1 MPLPSPRSRLL
12 VLVVAIMLVVAWCV
26 PAAASTPEEVQE
38 VTRLIN
44 IERTGRGLR
53 PLSIEARLVIAAQQ
67 HSDDMATHNF
77 FSHTGSDG
85 RDLWQR
91 LLDVGYSAQLA
102 GEAIAGGQSS
112 PADVVSGWMNSD
124 GHRMLLLHPDVAH
137 LGVGHA
143 YNAGATFK
151 HYWTADVAQPGS
163 GYTTPTPA
171 PTATPRVTATTP
183 PTATLVPSPTATL
196 VPPPTATLFPPP
208 TATLPAYVPPTRVP
222 PGPSPTPLPPDIVR
236 RMIPRLFLPDID
248 TTTGPGIQQR

>member
-12 VLVVAIMLVVAWCV
+12 VLVVAIMLVVAWCM

-38 VTRLIN
+38 ITRLIN
-44 IERTGRGLR
+44 IERTSRGLR
-53 PLSIEARLVIAAQQ
+53 PLSIETRLVIAAQQ
-67 HSDDMATHNF
+67 HSDDMATRDF

-91 LLDVGYSAQLA
+91 LLDVGYSAQLV
-102 GEAIAGGQSS
+102 GEAIAGGQST
-112 PADVVSGWMNSD
+112 PADVVSGWMRSD
-124 GHRMLLLHPDVAH
+124 GHRMLLLHPDLAH

-151 HYWTADVAQPGS
+151 HYWTADVAQPGG
-163 GYTTPTPA
+163 GYTTPTPVSIA
-171 PTATPRVTATTP
+171 TLPPTMPP
-183 PTATLVPSPTATL
+183 PTATHI
-196 VPPPTATLFPPP
+196 PPPTATLIPPPP

-236 RMIPRLFLPDID
+236 LMVPRLFLPDIGVS
-248 TTTGPGIQQR
+248 TGPGIQQR